1 LKSFFQKTATIFV
14 TLIVCLAIGEV
25 ALRHFTLFPVTTK
38 LHKAVHPKLGYTFA
52 PALDDI
58 DEHGFRNPPGEW
70 DFRDIAVIGD
80 SMAYGYNVTRESSF
94 PSQMAK
100 ATGRHVYNFGIG
112 SYGIYQYKVLLDE
125 VRRLDFNTV
134 VLALLPANDAAPTC
148 SSTEID
154 YWRDYARENNIE
166 IAACYGSPYPTG
178 LRRYARVVSD
188 AIKRSA
194 TVDAVRILALN
205 NIRDLLA
212 TKAAIGTE
220 NYFLFPKG
228 VAMHRGNARTLLQ
241 SAAFENP
248 GVRLTFENSK
258 LFLAEGNRALK
269 AKGTGF
275 VVMLV
280 PDKALILQAWA
291 EAEGFETEPEF
302 VELAGYPK
310 QVAVAYKEFFEH
322 EGIAYIDALPH
333 VLEAFRSSL
342 AEGREFYPASDGHPY
357 AEGYEAIAEAAIEG
371 LRLIER

>member
-1 LKSFFQKTATIFV
+1 LKSFFQKAATIFV

-25 ALRHFTLFPVTTK
+25 ALRLFTPFPVTTK
-38 LHKAVHPKLGYTFA
+38 LNKAAHPKLGYTFA
-52 PALDDI
+52 SALDDI
-58 DEHGFRNPPGEW
+58 DEHGFRNPTGEW

-80 SMAYGYNVTRESSF
+80 SMAYGYNVARESSF

-100 ATGRHVYNFGIG
+100 STGRHVYNFGIG

-125 VRRLDFNTV
+125 VQRLDFNTV

-148 SSTEID
+148 SSTEND

-166 IAACYGSPYPTG
+166 IAPCYGSPFPTG
-178 LRRYARVVSD
+178 LRRYARVISD

-194 TVDAVRILALN
+194 TVDAIRILALN

-241 SAAFENP
+241 SATFDNP
-248 GVRLTFENSK
+248 GVRLTFENS
-258 LFLAEGNRALK
+258 LPFLAESSRALK

-275 VVMLV
+275 VVVLV
-280 PDKALILQAWA
+280 PDKAWVLQAWA
-291 EAEGFETEPEF
+291 EIEGFEAEPEF
-302 VELAGYPK
+302 IELAGYPER
-310 QVAVAYKEFFEH
+310 VAAAYREFFER
-322 EGIAYIDALPH
+322 EGIAYVDALPH
-333 VLEAFRSSL
+333 VLAAFRLSL

-357 AEGYEAIAEAAIEG
+357 EEGYGALAEAAIEG
-371 LRLIER
+371 LRLIEP